1 MGKCPFSFMHAI
13 TSRNNNEDSHTPNL
27 EHEHQTKRTED
38 FFILLRV
45 MTNSMS
51 K

>member
-27 EHEHQTKRTED
+27 IEHKHQTKRTED
-38 FFILLRV
+38 FHTLGV